1 MPDERLPRELARDGQ
16 PTGLR
21 RAPLF
26 GRTIDEGYE
35 LRYPSRRAPVPRGS
49 LLEHGIRVGG
59 NPTACLNTVYEP
71 SGEFG
76 GMPLYRAVCGGEAGM
91 YYRVESS
98 KWILT
103 ARYSEEIALRGACNS
118 AILAEDRAVPLGED
132 SWNCLISQGNWEKY
146 LCTTTALSAAEM
158 EAAKARYN
166 AGPAPAPGPSDG
178 DPTVQ
183 TL

>member
-1 MPDERLPRELARDGQ
+1 MPPLEPAHGPGVSLTPRESQETVAAV
-16 PTGLR
+16 PSP
-21 RAPLF
+21 APPA
-26 GRTIDEGYE
+26 
-35 LRYPSRRAPVPRGS
+35 PSQS
-49 LLEHGIRVGG
+49 LEHGFEVQG
-59 NPTACLNTVYEP
+59 NPTDSLNTVYEP

-76 GMPLYRAVCGGEAGM
+76 GMPLYRAIGGGEAGM

-118 AILAEDRAVPLGED
+118 TILAEDRAVPLGED

-178 DPTVQ
+178 DATVQ

>member
-1 MPDERLPRELARDGQ
+1 MRDGQ

-49 LLEHGIRVGG
+49 FLEHGVRVGG
-59 NPTACLNTVYEP
+59 NPTASLNTVYEP

-76 GMPLYRAVCGGEAGM
+76 GMPLYRAVGGGEAGM

-103 ARYSEEIALRGACNS
+103 AKYSEEIALRGAGHS
-118 AILAEDRAVPLGED
+118 ISPILAEDRAVPLGEHA
-132 SWNCLISQGNWEKY
+132 WNCLISRLNWAPS
-146 LCTTTALSAAEM
+146 LCTTTALNAAEM
-158 EAAKARYN
+158 EAAQA
-166 AGPAPAPGPSDG
+166 AASASADS
-178 DPTVQ
+178 
-183 TL
+183 L